1 MGQQMRGQKF
11 RNLDEVYA
19 GEYDGLT
26 EAEIKKINPNVIAD
40 RQKDKMGF
48 RYSRGESYNDVIARI
63 QNTMNRLERIREPT
77 LVVSHQAVLRLVYA
91 WLSQQERD
99 AALEVAIPQHE
110 VIKLSFDGLGGPRI
124 ETRYPLGPAN
134 VQHYYR

>member
-1 MGQQMRGQKF
+1 MRPCRLWTSSLKRTIETTKFIEHNVVLDRNGKPWRQMTGQKF

-26 EAEIKKINPNVIAD
+26 EAEIRKINPSVMED
-40 RQKDKMGF
+40 REKDKMGF
-48 RYSRGESYNDVIARI
+48 RYPRGESYNDIIARI

-77 LVVSHQAVLRLVYA
+77 LLISHQAVLRPVYA

-99 AALEVAIPQHE
+99 AALE
-110 VIKLSFDGLGGPRI
+110 
-124 ETRYPLGPAN
+124 
-134 VQHYYR
+134 